1 MSEGGEY
8 TDEGGYRHT
17 YSTVYRGKQRYI
29 DGGLGGKDITCVG
42 ATYM

>member
-8 TDEGGYRHT
+8 TDQGGYRHT

-29 DGGLGGKDITCVG
+29 DGARVERILRV
-42 ATYM
+42 